1 MLSNKLFE
9 QNFFTLYFS
18 AKGRISRGLFWKS
31 FFTGYCGVIG
41 LFFVLT
47 ILQGLGKLN
56 DASIGFLVLGLCVL
70 AYYGLFNLT
79 VKRLHDFNFSG
90 WWSLPSLVMIVPL
103 IAICFARGNKGE
115 NKYGHNAIEYE
126 NFRLSINKSN
136 GLPPPPPPL
145 DNPISKIILSLIMI
159 LPIPSLVIAGLT
171 NTSQISTKE
180 VNTIENDLPFILEPG
195 DIYQKVEAT
204 DDVEAYYIVTKANG
218 IIEHYSLDGVL
229 QWSNAE
235 SEIDLEEEKIN
246 FVKKLYIKEISEN
259 SYHVIEENSSLELQ
273 ELFKQR
279 DAISDRNQGE
289 MCDWVGR
296 VLVPG
301 NGDITLSINDI
312 HVSLLSNG
320 LVRALFKADDEN
332 IIRDFDIQCI
342 NGQCKIHDIYY
353 PNSYKQELK
362 EIAEKN
368 ICTSLDTNNDANKIV
383 TGSGLGY
390 ESIVEGSGRMPT
402 EDSIVVVHYEGKL
415 IDGTVFDSSYQRGQ
429 YIEFPLNQ
437 VIPGWTEGLQLMK
450 EGGKATLYIPPHL
463 AYGKQGVP
471 GMIPPNSELTFEV
484 ELIEVK

>member
-136 GLPPPPPPL
+136 GLPPPPPPI
-145 DNPISKIILSLIMI
+145 DNPISKIILSLIML
-159 LPIPSLVIAGLT
+159 LPISSLVIAGVIIPKNEKILT
-171 NTSQISTKE
+171 FEQEAVTSEEKVISVDNVSHFDEHQFLADLMKFYNNPRLAPEISTCKGNIYCNTFIALSKEWRNIPDSYRYQGEFDIKSEAGNGITYDDNGRNIGLERGFYFYTEQTQKIKSGVENLESLPHDYEGGLAILLYIEDKNGWISTKGIQKIAE
-180 VNTIENDLPFILEPG
+180 IPNDIF
-195 DIYQKVEAT
+195 
-204 DDVEAYYIVTKANG
+204 
-218 IIEHYSLDGVL
+218 
-229 QWSNAE
+229 
-235 SEIDLEEEKIN
+235 
-246 FVKKLYIKEISEN
+246 
-259 SYHVIEENSSLELQ
+259 LQ
-273 ELFKQR
+273 ENNHEL
-279 DAISDRNQGE
+279 N
-289 MCDWVGR
+289 
-296 VLVPG
+296 
-301 NGDITLSINDI
+301 IT
-312 HVSLLSNG
+312 
-320 LVRALFKADDEN
+320 
-332 IIRDFDIQCI
+332 
-342 NGQCKIHDIYY
+342 
-353 PNSYKQELK
+353 P
-362 EIAEKN
+362 
-368 ICTSLDTNNDANKIV
+368 
-383 TGSGLGY
+383 SGLQYKVIQEGTGKSPY
-390 ESIVEGSGRMPT
+390 QNSIVK
-402 EDSIVVVHYEGKL
+402 VHYVGKL
-415 IDGTVFDSSYQRGQ
+415 TNGKVFDSSIERGLP
-429 YIEFPLNQ
+429 IEFPLNQ

-463 AYGKQGVP
+463 AYGEQGVP
-471 GMIPPNSELTFEV
+471 GTIPPNSELIFEV
-484 ELIEVK
+484 ELIKVK